1 MGARARTQQT
11 KRLVDDDDDFLPLLE
26 LECIQGLR
34 ANIIAGYKQSE

>member
-1 MGARARTQQT
+1 MAQGQELQQT
-11 KRLVDDDDDFLPLLE
+11 KRLVDDDFLPLLE